1 MTAARHGGL
10 RAVESLD
17 ARPGGEIPYS
27 VMAFRSP
34 GSSTPLPRQH
44 TLAAPVELR
53 GTGLHTGLPVAIR
66 MLPAEEDHGI
76 VFRRD
81 GVTIPALVD
90 HIDESL
96 RCSALANRGVQVM
109 TVEHLLAAAV
119 GLGVDNLLVEVDGPE
134 IPAMDGSALPFAEAM
149 LAATLVPQ
157 EAPVR
162 RVLLRE
168 PVWVSDGD
176 RHVIAVPA
184 DSLTVAAAVDYQR
197 PYGAAQAY
205 SFSFG
210 QPPTLASLSVVHTRV
225 GGLAEELLAALRHPA
240 RVAVAE
246 NAPPP
251 FVCEV
256 APARTFC
263 FADWIPAIHS
273 AGLGGGGSL
282 ENTLVLFDDGP
293 STPLRFP
300 NELARHKTLD
310 LLGDLALVGGRLCAF
325 VVAIKAGHALHL
337 AAAQLIRRQ
346 ADAQG

>member
-1 MTAARHGGL
+1 
-10 RAVESLD
+10 
-17 ARPGGEIPYS
+17 
-27 VMAFRSP
+27 MAFRSP
-34 GSSTPLPRQH
+34 GSSTPLPRQQ

-53 GTGLHTGLPVAIR
+53 GTGLHTGLPVAVR
-66 MLPAEEDHGI
+66 LLPAEEDHGI
-76 VFRRD
+76 VFRRN
-81 GVTIPALVD
+81 GVPIPALVS

-162 RVLLRE
+162 PVRLRE
-168 PVWVSDGD
+168 PVWVSEGD

-184 DSLTVAAAVDYQR
+184 ESLTVAAAVDYQR
-197 PYGAAQAY
+197 PYGEAQAY

-210 QPPTLASLSVVHTRV
+210 EPPTLASLSSVHTRA
-225 GGLAEELLAALRHPA
+225 GGLAEELLAALRCPV
-240 RVAVAE
+240 RVAVE
-246 NAPPP
+246 NDARPS
-251 FVCEV
+251 FVREV

-263 FADWIPAIHS
+263 FADWIPAIQT
-273 AGLGGGGSL
+273 AGLGSGGTL
-282 ENTLVLFDDGP
+282 DNTLVLYHDGP
-293 STPLRFP
+293 STPFRFP